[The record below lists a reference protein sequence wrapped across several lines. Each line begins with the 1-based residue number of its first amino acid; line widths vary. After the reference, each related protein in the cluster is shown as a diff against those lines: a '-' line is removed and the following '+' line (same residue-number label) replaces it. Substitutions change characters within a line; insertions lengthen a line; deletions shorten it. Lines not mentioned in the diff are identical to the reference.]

1 MRKVACDCSLK
12 LMIRLAIKNDLPGL
26 VALENICFK
35 EETFHK
41 KQLRYLLLKARSHVL
56 VTSTDNIIMG
66 SIIVLLR
73 RNIGNA
79 RIYSLNV
86 HPEYRRK
93 GIASMLMDS
102 SEKLLR
108 EKGFRNI
115 TLEVGVDNKPA
126 QSLYYSKGFVM
137 DKILKGY
144 YKDGGDAY
152 HLIKKL

>member
-1 MRKVACDCSLK
+1 MRKVACGCSLMLTIHQATK
-12 LMIRLAIKNDLPGL
+12 KDLPGL
-26 VALENICFK
+26 VALENITFK
-35 EETFHK
+35 EETFHE
-41 KQLRYLLLKARSHVL
+41 KQLRYLLLKAQSYVL
-56 VTSTDNIIMG
+56 VASTDNIILG
-66 SIIVLLR
+66 SIIILLR

-93 GIASMLMDS
+93 GMASMLMDS

-115 TLEVGVDNKPA
+115 TLEVGIYNKPA
-126 QSLYYSKGFVM
+126 QALYYSKGFVM

>member
-1 MRKVACDCSLK
+1 
-12 LMIRLAIKNDLPGL
+12 MI
-26 VALENICFK
+26 
-35 EETFHK
+35 T
-41 KQLRYLLLKARSHVL
+41 
-56 VTSTDNIIMG
+56 G

-86 HPEYRRK
+86 HPEYRRR

-108 EKGFRNI
+108 EKGFKNI
-115 TLEVGVDNKPA
+115 TLEVGVNNKPA
-126 QSLYYSKGFVM
+126 QSLYHSKGFVM
-137 DKILKGY
+137 DKTLKGY
-144 YKDGGDAY
+144 YRDGGDAY

>member
-1 MRKVACDCSLK
+1 MRTFACGRSLISE
-12 LMIRLAIKNDLPGL
+12 IRHAIKKDLPGL

-41 KQLRYLLLKARSHVL
+41 KQLTYLLLKAKSHVL
-56 VTSTDNIIMG
+56 VVSADNILVG

-93 GIASMLMDS
+93 GLASILMDH

-108 EKGFRNI
+108 EKGFKNI
-115 TLEVGVDNKPA
+115 TLEVGVRNESA

-137 DKILKGY
+137 DKTLKCY
-144 YKDGGDAY
+144 YKDGSDAY

>member
-1 MRKVACDCSLK
+1 MCKVTRGCSLK
-12 LMIRLAIKNDLPGL
+12 LTIHRATKKDLPGL
-26 VALENICFK
+26 VALEKISFK

-41 KQLRYLLLKARSHVL
+41 KQLTYLLLKAHSLVL
-56 VTSTDNIIMG
+56 VASTDNILIG

-102 SEKLLR
+102 SEKLLM

-115 TLEVGVDNKPA
+115 TLEVGVENKPA
-126 QSLYYSKGFVM
+126 QSLYYSKGFVL